1 MNVHHTHRRR
11 LAGGGDS
18 TAPTYSSSEIGV
30 IDSKTVEVT
39 FLENMVSPGADPAV
53 GVTIKCNAVSRA
65 ITSGTI
71 QGDKTKIRYV
81 ITAGINGDD
90 VITWEYAAAS
100 GDLTD
105 QASNALANV
114 TAQTVTNTAWSPTD
128 LTGLL
133 RWYASDDPDNDQDY
147 SDWSINDAIGTWAD
161 KSGNASDM
169 TQATGSKKPLYKTGL
184 LNTDLPGFLFDS
196 DDLLENTNLSVPSFT
211 LFMIIERKNY
221 GNKAMAGQGTAFT
234 SEEFGFDTTASS
246 FFPEVGLDNGRKGI
260 FAASDS
266 TGYDYMVWTVDWS
279 SPNLEQVLRKSGAA
293 DGTNSATG
301 TARNTDAGDFSI
313 GARGGTSAFA
323 GHLIEIGILDNAL
336 AGGDLTNLETYLANK
351 TGL

>member
-114 TAQTVTNTAWSPTD
+114 TA
-128 LTGLL
+128 
-133 RWYASDDPDNDQDY
+133 
-147 SDWSINDAIGTWAD
+147 
-161 KSGNASDM
+161 
-169 TQATGSKKPLYKTGL
+169 
-184 LNTDLPGFLFDS
+184 
-196 DDLLENTNLSVPSFT
+196 
-211 LFMIIERKNY
+211 
-221 GNKAMAGQGTAFT
+221 
-234 SEEFGFDTTASS
+234 
-246 FFPEVGLDNGRKGI
+246 
-260 FAASDS
+260 
-266 TGYDYMVWTVDWS
+266 
-279 SPNLEQVLRKSGAA
+279 
-293 DGTNSATG
+293 
-301 TARNTDAGDFSI
+301 
-313 GARGGTSAFA
+313 
-323 GHLIEIGILDNAL
+323 
-336 AGGDLTNLETYLANK
+336 
-351 TGL
+351 